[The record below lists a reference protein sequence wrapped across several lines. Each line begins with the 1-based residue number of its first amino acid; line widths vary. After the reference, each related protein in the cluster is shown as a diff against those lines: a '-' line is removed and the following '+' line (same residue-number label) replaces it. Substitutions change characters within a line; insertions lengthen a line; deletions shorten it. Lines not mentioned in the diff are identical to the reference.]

1 MTAHRSAL
9 VSALVLLV
17 AAGAVRATSAQD
29 GALRYRWTQ
38 GETMRYRAT
47 QAATVTM
54 SNMPGAGDMSLTTNI
69 VQVQQLA
76 VQNVAAD
83 GTATIR
89 MTFES
94 VKLDMSTPM
103 GTMSYDSAAPASAG
117 NPMVDMIA
125 KSYGAMV
132 GETITMV
139 VTPSGE
145 IKNIDGLAA
154 LAQKMA
160 AGMPQSAGMPGMG
173 SFMTEDSL
181 RTLLEQNYAA
191 LPNRVVRPGESWNH
205 NNKIK
210 TAFGTVDTAMTF
222 TLKNVEARDGR
233 QLASLSVAGKNT
245 VTMDGTAAASMP
257 MTMTMG
263 SGTSQGELLI
273 DVKTGRLFRS
283 SVQSTQPMSMN
294 MTAPDGTPV
303 NIDAVTKTTLTVEL
317 LEK

>member
-9 VSALVLLV
+9 ISALVLLV
-17 AAGAVRATSAQD
+17 AAGAVRATSPQD
-29 GALRYRWTQ
+29 GVLRYRWTQ
-38 GETMRYRAT
+38 GETMRYRTT

-54 SNMPGAGDMSLTTNI
+54 SNMPGAGDMTVTTNV

-125 KSYGAMV
+125 KSYGAIV

-160 AGMPQSAGMPGMG
+160 AGMPQGAGMPGVS

-222 TLKNVEARDGR
+222 TLKNVEAREGR

-245 VTMDGTAAASMP
+245 VTMDGAAATGMP

-303 NIDAVTKTTLTVEL
+303 SIDAVTKTTLTVEL

>member
-1 MTAHRSAL
+1 
-9 VSALVLLV
+9 
-17 AAGAVRATSAQD
+17 
-29 GALRYRWTQ
+29 
-38 GETMRYRAT
+38 
-47 QAATVTM
+47 
-54 SNMPGAGDMSLTTNI
+54 
-69 VQVQQLA
+69 
-76 VQNVAAD
+76 
-83 GTATIR
+83 
-89 MTFES
+89 
-94 VKLDMSTPM
+94 
-103 GTMSYDSAAPASAG
+103 
-117 NPMVDMIA
+117 
-125 KSYGAMV
+125 
-132 GETITMV
+132 
-139 VTPSGE
+139 
-145 IKNIDGLAA
+145 
-154 LAQKMA
+154 
-160 AGMPQSAGMPGMG
+160 
-173 SFMTEDSL
+173 MTEDSL

-245 VTMDGTAAASMP
+245 VTMDGAAAASMP